1 MWFGDS
7 NRLLIYSGTT
17 YLALVPGTLVL
28 KTLVNI
34 LSSILDFLSGKS
46 QKKLER

>member
-17 YLALVPGTLVL
+17 YLVPGTLVL